1 MAPAM
6 MSAGPLLRSAVIQC
20 VNQPAASP
28 EVQQAA
34 VQVFRLTSV
43 PHEAS
48 VFHFKI
54 PFRFFPNSPDC
65 VAHFVRP
72 IRSQG
77 REVLMQVLTDNSSPM
92 QKRIAAYLVLMKD
105 PKPTELAQLAAFLPQ
120 EENQQVKSFVES
132 HLANILS
139 SKMPETEEYVGS
151 AQSCNVYLETAAFTH
166 QLSHRSFPFLSPDS
180 DR

>member
-48 VFHFKI
+48 DFISKFPSDIFRTPPTALLTSCV
-54 PFRFFPNSPDC
+54 PFARRAVRF
-65 VAHFVRP
+65 
-72 IRSQG
+72 
-77 REVLMQVLTDNSSPM
+77 
-92 QKRIAAYLVLMKD
+92 
-105 PKPTELAQLAAFLPQ
+105 
-120 EENQQVKSFVES
+120 
-132 HLANILS
+132 
-139 SKMPETEEYVGS
+139 
-151 AQSCNVYLETAAFTH
+151 SC
-166 QLSHRSFPFLSPDS
+166 RC
-180 DR
+180 